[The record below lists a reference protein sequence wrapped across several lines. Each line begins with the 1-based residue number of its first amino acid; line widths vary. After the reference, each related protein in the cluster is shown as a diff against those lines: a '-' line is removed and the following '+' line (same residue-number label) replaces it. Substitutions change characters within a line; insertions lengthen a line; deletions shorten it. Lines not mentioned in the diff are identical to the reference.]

1 MTLEL
6 TQQCRHIAVIPDGNR
21 RWASQR
27 GMTPGAGHAEGARRA
42 VSLAEWC
49 RDWKVSHLTIFL
61 MSRTNFD
68 RPSEELVP
76 LLQAVEDVFDRLSLV
91 PATGLRTIGNLGLLP
106 VTSRRRI
113 EAAVALSHAC
123 PDLNVNLAVGYDSDE
138 EIRHAMNR
146 GFTDVKDFRDS
157 LDLAG
162 QPGIDFVIRTSGER
176 RLSGFLPL
184 QTAQAELHFTDTL
197 WPDFGKSDFDLAM
210 KDFSSRQRRYG
221 L

>member
-1 MTLEL
+1 MTFEIA
-6 TQQCRHIAVIPDGNR
+6 QQCRHVAVIPDGNR

-27 GMTPGAGHAEGARRA
+27 GMTSGAGHAEGARRA
-42 VSLAEWC
+42 VSLAGWC
-49 RDWKVSHLTIFL
+49 RDWKISHLTLFL

-76 LLQAVEDVFDRLSLV
+76 LLEAVEDVFDQLSLV
-91 PATGLRTIGNLGLLP
+91 AVTGLRTIGNLGLLP
-106 VTSRRRI
+106 SPSRRRI
-113 EAAVALSHAC
+113 EAAVALSSAC

-138 EIRHAMNR
+138 EMRHAMNHALAN
-146 GFTDVKDFRDS
+146 GKDLRSS

-184 QTAQAELHFTDTL
+184 QTAAAELHFTDTL
-197 WPDFGKSDFDLAM
+197 WPDFGKLDFDLAM